1 MFTKM
6 PFILV
11 ALILATIL
19 LDPLIPFVFK
29 QTFYSLSLTIKTI
42 IIFLLPFIIF
52 GLLFKAVVM
61 LSNSTIKI
69 IGLIL
74 ILICVS
80 NFIATFLSYYM
91 GMLVY
96 NLDLSVI
103 TPKESNSLTPLWS
116 INLPQLIANDKAMFS
131 GIIMGIIA
139 SKLAPIK
146 SMIIG
151 KKMELYIGKLFAVFT
166 YCIPLFVIGFVMKLQ
181 YDDSISILVKNYADV
196 FLLIIFA
203 QFGYI
208 AFVYLALNNFR
219 FKNFLINIKNM
230 LPAAISGFST
240 MSSAVSMPLTIIGV
254 ENNIKDKDI
263 ALSVV
268 PATVNVHLIGDCF
281 AIPIFAY
288 TILKSY
294 GIAEPSLLSYLIFAC
309 YFVLAKFSV
318 AAVPGGGIIM
328 MLPILEHYLG
338 FNAEML
344 SLITALYILFDPII
358 TCANVLGNG
367 AFAQMFDRLVGKFNL
382 K

>member
-11 ALILATIL
+11 TIILATIL
-19 LDPLIPFVFK
+19 LDPIIPFVFK
-29 QTFYSLSLTIKTI
+29 QTFYSLSLTIKSI

-103 TPKESNSLTPLWS
+103 TPKESNGLTTLWS

-166 YCIPLFVIGFVMKLQ
+166 YFIPLFVIGFVMKLQ

-208 AFVYLALNNFR
+208 AFVYFALNNFR
-219 FKNFLINIKNM
+219 FKDFLINIKNM

-294 GIAEPSLLSYLIFAC
+294 GMAEPSLLSYLIFAC
-309 YFVLAKFSV
+309 YFVIAKFSV